1 METTILVL
9 LILNLLVV
17 FGLFGF
23 LYKVYSE
30 LKADNKQLKSS
41 LKDFFQKSEN
51 DNRIL
56 RKELTSIG
64 SKIGELTEV
73 EKME

>member
-56 RKELTSIG
+56 RKELTFIG
-64 SKIGELTEV
+64 SKIGELTEF